1 MSKQYCYEF
10 YVPTKKRVGEKLIV
24 LDLSILDD
32 LFILYFP
39 SYSIRSE
46 TGVYG
51 GNSFETLVYYVYCN
65 GEREEDI
72 IHKNFQLIK
81 YDFNQET
88 VIFVKKEVEF
98 EIL

>member
-32 LFILYFP
+32 LFNQYFP
-39 SYSIRSE
+39 
-46 TGVYG
+46 YG

-65 GEREEDI
+65 GEMDEDI
-72 IHKNFQLIK
+72 IQKIFQMIK

-88 VIFVKKEVEF
+88 VLFVKKEVEF

>member
-10 YVPTKKRVGEKLIV
+10 YVPTKKRVG
-24 LDLSILDD
+24 
-32 LFILYFP
+32 
-39 SYSIRSE
+39 E

-65 GEREEDI
+65 GEMDEDI
-72 IHKNFQLIK
+72 IQKIFQMIK

-88 VIFVKKEVEF
+88 VLFVKKEVEF